1 MKNQKKELSKNIKKV
16 YKKLSKLSDEELLKK
31 LEEHK
36 DGGFAKILL
45 ETDALYV
52 GELKSK
58 MYK

>member
-36 DGGFAKILL
+36 DSDFAKILL
-45 ETDALYV
+45 ETNALSV
-52 GELKSK
+52 RELKIK
-58 MYK
+58 LCK